1 MKRKVIATIIGA
13 SGVLGMAAS
22 SYGQQVIFDN
32 YGASPYYQVRYSSTP
47 SLAPA
52 GLAGLSATK
61 NVDVEMG
68 YVLGSVQAGF
78 TLVPSS
84 ITAVDPN
91 NNLSQPDGGVGANVT
106 GWFQGPAVTISG
118 YSSGPVSIE
127 VLAWV
132 ASGLGAGGGTF
143 ATSDYTAV
151 KTWTEASLFAGGV
164 PAVNF
169 TGMNGDI
176 VLAGVVPTP
185 EPTTIALLGLGAAGL
200 VALRRRN
207 V

>member
-1 MKRKVIATIIGA
+1 MKRKVLAKIIGA
-13 SGVLGMAAS
+13 GSVLGLAVSVQA
-22 SYGQQVIFDN
+22 QQVAFDN
-32 YGASPYYQVRYSSTP
+32 YDASPYYHVRYTSTA

-52 GLAGLSATK
+52 GLAGLSAGA

-68 YVLGSVQAGF
+68 YVLGSVQSGF

-84 ITAVDPN
+84 ITAISST
-91 NNLSQPDGGVGANVT
+91 LSQPDAGAGPAVG
-106 GWFQGPAVTISG
+106 GWFQGPAVTIPG
-118 YSSGPVSIE
+118 YTPGNPVSIE

-132 ASGLGAGGGTF
+132 ASGTGAGGGTF
-143 ATSDYTAV
+143 ATSLYTAT
-151 KTWTEASLFAGGV
+151 KTWTESSLAFGGV
-164 PAVNF
+164 PAADF

-176 VLAGVVPTP
+176 ILAATVP

-200 VALRRRN
+200 LALRRRN

>member
-32 YGASPYYQVRYSSTP
+32 YGASPYYQVRYTATP

-52 GLAGLSATK
+52 GLAGASAGA

-68 YVLGSVQAGF
+68 YVLGSVQSGF

-84 ITAVDPN
+84 ITAINPTLGAADN
-91 NNLSQPDGGVGANVT
+91 GVGATVH
-106 GWFQGPAVTISG
+106 GWFQGPAVTIPG
-118 YSSGPVSIE
+118 YSSGSVSIE

-143 ATSDYTAV
+143 ATSLYSGV
-151 KTWTEASLFAGGV
+151 KTWTEASLANGGV
-164 PAVNF
+164 PADNF
-169 TGMNGDI
+169 TGMTGDI
-176 VLAGVVPTP
+176 VLQGVP

-200 VALRRRN
+200 LALRRRN